1 VLSDAQAGQLRACA
15 RVLQAPA
22 RIVVTGPLPPSVA
35 DALRSGAS
43 PGVAVL
49 TVAPDAL
56 KEVDGPID
64 VLVVGPTAPY
74 SAAVDVLERWSAR
87 VVPGGTMFVV
97 GAFAAPPLTAALLR
111 TIGHSPGWRLF
122 GRNGAVS
129 EYTRADLT
137 RGERVLDGIAHLAQ
151 LPSFARA
158 IARRRV
164 RGSRSA

>member
-1 VLSDAQAGQLRACA
+1 
-15 RVLQAPA
+15 
-22 RIVVTGPLPPSVA
+22 VTGPLPPDVP
-35 DALRSGAS
+35 DALRVGA
-43 PGVAVL
+43 PGGVTVL

-56 KEVDGPID
+56 DQVDGPID
-64 VLVVGPTAPY
+64 VLVVGPSAPY

-122 GRNGAVS
+122 GRDGALS

-137 RGERVLDGIAHLAQ
+137 RGERVLDGIAHVAQ

-158 IARRRV
+158 LARRRV
-164 RGSRSA
+164 RASRRGRA